1 MEARQAVALGER
13 FETVLAAA
21 RAGADWAW
29 ADLYH
34 DLVGTVRGYVR
45 SQGASDVDD
54 LVGEIFLGV
63 VRSLSRFDGDESAFR
78 AWVFT
83 IAHHQVIDDRRRRQ
97 RRRTDPAATETLE
110 AHLPAVAV
118 ESEAVERLTAEE
130 VSALL
135 GRLTDEQRQ
144 VMTLR
149 LIAGLTLP
157 EIAEVIGR
165 SENATKALQHR
176 ALAAL
181 RRQLDR
187 HPYPNRPSDRSPE

>member
-1 MEARQAVALGER
+1 LALGER

-29 ADLYH
+29 TDLYH
-34 DLVGTVRGYVR
+34 DLVGSVRGYVR
-45 SQGASDVDD
+45 AQGASDVDD

-78 AWVFT
+78 SWVFT
-83 IAHHQVIDDRRRRQ
+83 IAHHQIIDDRRRRQ
-97 RRRTDPAATETLE
+97 RRRTDPADADTLE
-110 AHLPAVAV
+110 AHLPPVAM
-118 ESEAVERLTAEE
+118 EAEAIEHLAAAEI
-130 VSALL
+130 SALL
-135 GRLTDEQRQ
+135 DHLTADQRQ

-157 EIAEVIGR
+157 EAAAVIRR

-176 ALAAL
+176 ALNAL
-181 RRQLDR
+181 RRHLDR
-187 HPYPNRPSDRSPE
+187 HPYPSPPSDRSLE